1 MMPDS
6 VLTLIAPNNLINQM
20 LNHSDTQMEKRLSEQ
35 SLNALATLISEKSGE
50 TDREKILQDLTVV
63 THP

>member
-1 MMPDS
+1 
-6 VLTLIAPNNLINQM
+6 M